1 MTIDRRALLSLGGLC
16 LASGLFTPAAM
27 AQETYPNRPVT
38 IVVPSTAGGTTDFT
52 ARLLAEQL
60 SKRLGQSFIV
70 ENVGGAAGNIGN
82 TKVARAAPDG
92 YTLLLSYSGYH
103 VANPHLFKSPGWDP
117 LKSYAPVAM
126 ATRAP
131 HVVIVR
137 KGLPVTDLKSLVAY
151 AKANPG
157 KLNYASSGNGSIQH
171 IGAEQLKQLAGID
184 MQHVPYRGAGPAMQD
199 VVSENVDLFI
209 TTPPSAVGLVQ
220 SGAVK
225 ALAMAASER
234 HPSMKDIPTTAE
246 AGLPGFELV
255 AWFALYAPAGTP
267 KAIVESLAKATEA
280 AVASPDFV
288 QKAITNGAY
297 PAFMNP
303 DQLAT
308 FTATELEFWGKVIAA
323 AKIKVE

>member
-1 MTIDRRALLSLGGLC
+1 MLIDRRHMLSLFSLLMGSSL
-16 LASGLFTPAAM
+16 LASPAIS
-27 AQETYPNRPVT
+27 QSTYPNRPVT
-38 IVVPSTAGGTTDFT
+38 IVVPSAPGGTTDFT
-52 ARLLAEQL
+52 ARLLGEHL
-60 SKRLGQSFIV
+60 SRRFGQNFII
-70 ENVGGAAGNIGN
+70 ENAGGAAGNIGN

-92 YTLLLSYSGYH
+92 YTLLLSYSGFH

-117 LKSYAPVAM
+117 LTSFAPIAL
-126 ATRAP
+126 AIRAP

-171 IGAEQLKQLAGID
+171 IGAEQLKQIAGID

-199 VVSENVDLFI
+199 VVSGTIDLFI

-220 SGAVK
+220 SGAVR
-225 ALAMAASER
+225 ALAMAAGER
-234 HPSMKDIPTTAE
+234 HPSMMDVPTTAE

-267 KAIVESLAKATEA
+267 RAIVDSLAKATEA

-288 QKAITNGAY
+288 QRATTNGTYA
-297 PAFMNP
+297 AFMNP
-303 DQLAT
+303 EQLAA
-308 FTATELEFWGKVIAA
+308 FTKAELEYWGKVITA

>member
-1 MTIDRRALLSLGGLC
+1 MMIDRRRLLSLGGL
-16 LASGLFTPAAM
+16 LLGGSQFASPAMGQGA
-27 AQETYPNRPVT
+27 YPNRPVT
-38 IVVPSTAGGTTDFT
+38 IVVPSSPGGTTDFT
-52 ARLLAEQL
+52 ARLLAEHL
-60 SKRLGQSFIV
+60 RRRLGQNFII
-70 ENVGGAAGNIGN
+70 ENIGGGSGNIGN
-82 TKVARAAPDG
+82 ARVARAAPDG

-103 VANPHLFKSPGWDP
+103 VANPHLFRSPGWDP
-117 LKSYAPVAM
+117 LTSFAPIAM

-137 KGLPVTDLKSLVAY
+137 KGLPVTDLRSLIAY

-157 KLNYASSGNGSIQH
+157 KLNYASSGDGSIQH
-171 IGAEQLKQLAGID
+171 IGAEQLKQIAGID

-209 TTPPSAVGLVQ
+209 TTPPSAVGLVR

-234 HPSMKDIPTTAE
+234 HPSMNDVPTTAE

-255 AWFALYAPAGTP
+255 AWFALYAPAGTS
-267 KAIVESLAKATEA
+267 KSIVDSLANATEA
-280 AVASPDFV
+280 EVANPDFV
-288 QKAITNGAY
+288 QRVLTNGAY
-297 PAFMNP
+297 PTFMNP
-303 DQLAT
+303 DQLAA
-308 FTATELEFWGKVIAA
+308 FTARELEFWGRVISA